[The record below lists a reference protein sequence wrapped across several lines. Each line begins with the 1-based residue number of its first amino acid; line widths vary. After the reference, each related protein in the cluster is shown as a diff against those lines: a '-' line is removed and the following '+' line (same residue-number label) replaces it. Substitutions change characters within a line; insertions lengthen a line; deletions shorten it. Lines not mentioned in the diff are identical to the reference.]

1 MNECMY
7 GRIGRWGYKQ
17 EKQEAAWLQQME
29 EQQVSWWGGT
39 EVPIVS
45 VPL

>member
-1 MNECMY
+1 MNGVHGWVC
-7 GRIGRWGYKQ
+7 RWGHKQ
-17 EKQEAAWLQQME
+17 EKQEAVWLQQME
-29 EQQVSWWGGT
+29 EQQVSGWGGT

>member
-1 MNECMY
+1 MDECMD
-7 GRIGRWGYKQ
+7 GCADGADKQ
-17 EKQEAAWLQQME
+17 EKQEAVWLQQME

-39 EVPIVS
+39 KVPVVS